1 MDFLDLSLTFDEK
14 RAAKWRAFRAKRG
27 IRRNERM
34 SEGSNSYGTA
44 GLAAASLAL
53 AMLVYMATCSTA
65 DAAPVSVRYRHPGGD
80 ARAYD
85 ALEVCQAT
93 GCTRYPRPCASGATC
108 ELEPQ
113 LPPGSREVWLVA
125 RAGTVSSAASNR
137 RTVTVPLPAGC
148 EWDLNGDGV
157 VTFGP
162 SDFGPFLGRFSRGEV
177 TAADFGRFMRASGT
191 DCR

>member
-1 MDFLDLSLTFDEK
+1 MTD
-14 RAAKWRAFRAKRG
+14 
-27 IRRNERM
+27 RRD
-34 SEGSNSYGTA
+34 GYGAA

-53 AMLVYMATCSTA
+53 AMLVYLATCSTA

-93 GCTRYPRPCASGATC
+93 GCTRYARACAPGATC
-108 ELEPQ
+108 ELEAQ

-162 SDFGPFLGRFSRGEV
+162 SDFGPFLSGF
-177 TAADFGRFMRASGT
+177 TARTYTARDFGSFMRASGT